1 MAKYPMFEVADGA
14 VTIWRASDQEPCRL
28 VLPNVTIKGY
38 IGKGAHGLV
47 FDAVDNL
54 NRTVAV
60 KVWFRYNVECIER
73 AREEMTKTARLEE
86 RANVARVYQFG
97 VHAGVPFAII
107 ERVDGVTAK
116 DWLRRWRP
124 GPIDRLWMWKS
135 YSTSLRGV
143 HGAGM
148 LHGDPHLGNIIVGG
162 AAIASGPNQAVEGLT
177 PTDVNDER
185 RPIHGPSFSIRLTD
199 VGSSLLWAK
208 GEDFRVRERAIMY
221 ETAHKL
227 LGDPLERAVDISWA
241 KDHEVLARIVDNYVD
256 VVLKAE
262 DILFQQR
269 EWREHD
275 FLNEVTDV
283 ATLVVATPVFDL
295 RWVRSTVWMSHLLH
309 TLFLAEVLR
318 GSWNNLDDQRA
329 GNVPTHV
336 DDLQSVITEYERWRK
351 EFVVRARAKP

>member
-1 MAKYPMFEVADGA
+1 
-14 VTIWRASDQEPCRL
+14 
-28 VLPNVTIKGY
+28 
-38 IGKGAHGLV
+38 
-47 FDAVDNL
+47 
-54 NRTVAV
+54 
-60 KVWFRYNVECIER
+60 
-73 AREEMTKTARLEE
+73 
-86 RANVARVYQFG
+86 
-97 VHAGVPFAII
+97 
-107 ERVDGVTAK
+107 
-116 DWLRRWRP
+116 
-124 GPIDRLWMWKS
+124 
-135 YSTSLRGV
+135 
-143 HGAGM
+143 
-148 LHGDPHLGNIIVGG
+148 
-162 AAIASGPNQAVEGLT
+162 
-177 PTDVNDER
+177 
-185 RPIHGPSFSIRLTD
+185 
-199 VGSSLLWAK
+199 
-208 GEDFRVRERAIMY
+208 
-221 ETAHKL
+221 
-227 LGDPLERAVDISWA
+227 
-241 KDHEVLARIVDNYVD
+241 VDNYVD